1 MRFREGLVNAM
12 VELRNDRSVL
22 HGRITDLRFTIV
34 TGRGSLRVDERDG
47 LLTLQSRRSLNRFV
61 ALGCFHNGVM

>member
-47 LLTLQSRRSLNRFV
+47 LLTLQSRRSLNHFV
-61 ALGCFHNGVM
+61 ALGCFHDGVM

>member
-1 MRFREGLVNAM
+1 MSGRKKRLHQPSDFSRTYRVRFREGLVNAM

-34 TGRGSLRVDERDG
+34 TGRVP
-47 LLTLQSRRSLNRFV
+47 
-61 ALGCFHNGVM
+61 